1 MKSLFIC
8 MKLFFFL
15 LSFNLLTSSRFER
28 GEKLFQANCV
38 ACHIHGKNR
47 ILPEKNL
54 QKETLEINGMGTISA
69 ISYQVLNGKNGMP
82 AFGGR
87 LKEEDIEDI
96 AFYILQYPF
105 FPASF
110 QEKH

>member
-1 MKSLFIC
+1 MKFL
-8 MKLFFFL
+8 FFL
-15 LSFNLLTSSRFER
+15 LFFDLLTSSRFER

-38 ACHIHGKNR
+38 ACHINGKNR

-54 QKETLEINGMGTISA
+54 ERETLEINGMNTLSA

-87 LKEEDIEDI
+87 LEEEEIEDI
-96 AFYILQYPF
+96 AFYILQDPF
-105 FPASF
+105 PLSSSL
-110 QEKH
+110 EKK

>member
-1 MKSLFIC
+1 

-15 LSFNLLTSSRFER
+15 LFFDLLTSSRFER

-54 QKETLEINGMGTISA
+54 EKETLEINGMNTLSA

-87 LKEEDIEDI
+87 LEEKDIEDI
-96 AFYILQYPF
+96 AFYILQNPF
-105 FPASF
+105 PSSSF
-110 QEKH
+110 LDKK